1 MYLCHCFIYLL
12 AISFFPKA
20 GSYIREELVST
31 IIAMI
36 SENTEEHV
44 YSVQRLYQALN
55 EDISQQSLSQVAT
68 WTIGEFG
75 DLLITAPMEIEGEAL
90 DVSVCQCFP

>member
-1 MYLCHCFIYLL
+1 MPFLL
-12 AISFFPKA
+12 KA
-20 GSYIREELVST
+20 GGYVREELVST

-55 EDISQQSLSQVAT
+55 EDISQHSLSQIAT

-75 DLLITAPMEIEGEAL
+75 DLLVTAPIEIEGDTL
-90 DVSVCQCFP
+90 DVSVHVMYGNVCLSPIA

>member
-1 MYLCHCFIYLL
+1 M
-12 AISFFPKA
+12 
-20 GSYIREELVST
+20 REELAST

-36 SENTEEHV
+36 SENTEEHGYCV
-44 YSVQRLYQALN
+44 KRLYHALM

-75 DLLITAPMEIEGEAL
+75 DLLVNAPREANGD
-90 DVSVCQCFP
+90 DVSG